1 MNTNFFSTRWLL
13 ITISAF
19 LFTAASAQGVYEIKY
34 KFYEQ
39 GANSGRQRL
48 SDQEYSSI
56 VFFYDANN
64 PQNVMR
70 TRYYDDKEG
79 WMVVEQKVRVST
91 KFLNGKSCFVLDG
104 MNPKYI
110 SPSTTTAKYN
120 PDHIVLSKTSS
131 GSDYKPEYV
140 YDDGNTKGI
149 ITSFKT
155 LNTDD
160 ISTSYLS
167 PYKWSW
173 TQPQTQTRTETQTR
187 TNNNSNNTNTT
198 YTKFDL
204 SQSTLHL
211 ILVANTNDSKLGE
224 GFGVNEQLI
233 QDLFKSAA
241 QTCNMKFDKV
251 EVKGYSFGK
260 KNVQNAIYDL
270 DPSPNDVVVFYYSGH
285 GFRMRGQTSNWP
297 LMDLRNNSV
306 DDMKSSSMSLDK
318 EVYNALAAKNPRL
331 LIVVGECCNVYV
343 DGLGTPSIPSPL
355 TMPLGSTIMNAN
367 IVKSLFS
374 KKGKILIAT
383 SKPTEYTW
391 YYNDKGGF
399 FGSNFKSAFQKNVGF
414 STNTNI
420 NWTDIFKEA
429 IKYTVQRTEA
439 HEGGT
444 DPQHP
449 ISYFD
454 LQ

>member
-1 MNTNFFSTRWLL
+1 MNINDFTKRWFLMIIPIL
-13 ITISAF
+13 ISV
-19 LFTAASAQGVYEIKY
+19 ASFAQGVYEIKY

-39 GANSGRQRL
+39 TQSGRKRL

-56 VFFYDANN
+56 VFFYDANS

-70 TRYYDDKEG
+70 TRYYDEKEG

-91 KFLNGKSCFVLDG
+91 KFLDGKSCFVMDG

-110 SPSTTTAKYN
+110 SPSTTSAKYN

-131 GSDYKPEYV
+131 GKDYQPEYV
-140 YDDGNTKGI
+140 YDDGNTVGE

-155 LNTDD
+155 LSTDD
-160 ISTSYLS
+160 ISTSYLA
-167 PYKWSW
+167 PYKWKW
-173 TQPQTQTRTETQTR
+173 TESRTQTQTQTQTQNR
-187 TNNNSNNTNTT
+187 STNNNTTT

-224 GFGVNEQLI
+224 GFGVNEEMMY
-233 QDLFKSAA
+233 DLFKNAA
-241 QTCNMKFDKV
+241 QTCNMKFDKI
-251 EVKGYSFGK
+251 EVKGYNFGK
-260 KNVQNAIYDL
+260 KSVEDAIYDL
-270 DPSPNDVVVFYYSGH
+270 ETSPNDVIVFYYSGH
-285 GFRMRGQTSNWP
+285 GFRLKSQTSTWP
-297 LMDLRNNSV
+297 LMDMRNGSGE
-306 DDMKSSSMSLDK
+306 DMKKSSMSLDK
-318 EVYNALAAKNPRL
+318 DVYNVLAAKKPRL

-343 DGLGTPSIPSPL
+343 DGLGTPSIPGPL

-367 IVKSLFS
+367 VVKSLFS

-414 STNTNI
+414 SSNANI

-429 IKYTVQRTEA
+429 IKYTVQRTES

-449 ISYFD
+449 MSYFD